1 MDKVFNCIEKLGLRQ
16 PKSDTKWLSRE
27 NNIKRMDKIGLR
39 IPKHIDT
46 LIDKIKKKDEDS
58 EIGSINYLYNL
69 RSLEKFK
76 DDKYVIAII
85 LMFVWLEDPLL
96 NLSEEN
102 DRKMYEYEDDD
113 SQLNYGPIKDCY
125 DLTIINVIN
134 EFYPNTFKDNSGN
147 NNVISYDMRIKE
159 VKFDIVYENIFGSCD
174 KSQLKNKYQ
183 HKSQLKKKFLKGQE
197 TYENGKI
204 DYQLVMF
211 NRVFDLEMRN
221 CNLT

>member
-1 MDKVFNCIEKLGLRQ
+1 MDKVFNCIEKLGLSK
-16 PKSDTKWLSRE
+16 PKGEKWSSRE
-27 NNIKRMDKIGLR
+27 QNIIRMDKIGLR
-39 IPKHIDT
+39 IPKHIDGV
-46 LIDKIKKKDEDS
+46 IEEIKKNDEDS
-58 EIGSINYLYNL
+58 DIGSINVLYNL
-69 RSLEKFK
+69 RSLEQFK

-85 LMFVWLEDPLL
+85 LLFVWLENSSL
-96 NLSEEN
+96 NQNKDTGYQLYN
-102 DRKMYEYEDDD
+102 YEDDNCNL
-113 SQLNYGPIKDCY
+113 QYGPIKDCY
-125 DLTIINVIN
+125 DLTIIKVVN